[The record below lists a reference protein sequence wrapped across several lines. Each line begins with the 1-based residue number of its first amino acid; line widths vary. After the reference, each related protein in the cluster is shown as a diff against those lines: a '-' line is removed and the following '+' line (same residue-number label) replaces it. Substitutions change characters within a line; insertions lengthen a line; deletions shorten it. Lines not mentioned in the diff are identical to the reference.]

1 MSTWPWSISLLFYS
15 YSAGVGR
22 TGTFIT
28 LDVMLQRISQEDSID
43 VFGFVRQMRFQR
55 NFMVQTEVSVIHL
68 KTFFS
73 LFFIWVTS
81 RTGKWSYTWFYLLS
95 LNTFFYVTSH
105 EFHICIQNILA
116 CKMYI
121 VWSNSLLL
129 FLSFLGAVRVYS
141 RCPPRS
147 HYLRSNWSR
156 GQRPWY
162 SHTGTSTGRS
172 GNRLHLPGKR
182 VLPAG

>member
-68 KTFFS
+68 KTFFP
-73 LFFIWVTS
+73 FF
-81 RTGKWSYTWFYLLS
+81 FYLSRQWNWKMKLYLILLIKPKHLLLRYFARVSYLYSKHLS
-95 LNTFFYVTSH
+95 LQNVHSLV
-105 EFHICIQNILA
+105 EFSVAI
-116 CKMYI
+116 
-121 VWSNSLLL
+121 SLL
-129 FLSFLGAVRVYS
+129 LGAVRVYS

-172 GNRLHLPGKR
+172 RNRLHLPGKR